1 VLARQVTALDHASG
15 GRFELGIGWGSVPDE
30 LNVFGVEPTEARDR
44 VERLAESLDV
54 LRALWTGDVV
64 NHDGRWFR
72 LSDAQQRPTP
82 TRPIP
87 ITIGGVGRRTLE
99 LVRAHA
105 DWWNVPVHNLD
116 RLDEL
121 RDRTGGARVS
131 VQVMV
136 GLIESETER
145 EETTAIVL
153 KRFGGMRLGESI
165 VVGTA
170 DELAEHFAGLAD
182 RGVERVYAWFAD
194 FAPPATLERFAPVI
208 GA

>member
-1 VLARQVTALDHASG
+1 
-15 GRFELGIGWGSVPDE
+15 
-30 LNVFGVEPTEARDR
+30 
-44 VERLAESLDV
+44 
-54 LRALWTGDVV
+54 
-64 NHDGRWFR
+64 
-72 LSDAQQRPTP
+72 
-82 TRPIP
+82 
-87 ITIGGVGRRTLE
+87 
-99 LVRAHA
+99 
-105 DWWNVPVHNLD
+105 
-116 RLDEL
+116 
-121 RDRTGGARVS
+121 VS

-194 FAPPATLERFAPVI
+194 FAPPATLGRFAPVI